1 MNLKILL
8 TIVIV
13 LIALLLSGC
22 LDSSN
27 TIVGK
32 YISEK
37 SADTLELFEDST
49 FIAEEKSKDVSGW
62 HNFSYSGTYSIKN
75 KELILKYNFMGLV
88 FRYAIENGTVIVNDK
103 NIKFK
108 KEIKK

>member
-1 MNLKILL
+1 MNFRIL
-8 TIVIV
+8 ISFV
-13 LIALLLSGC
+13 LMALLLSGC

-27 TIVGK
+27 IVGK

-62 HNFSYSGTYSIKN
+62 HNFSYSGTYSVKN

-88 FRYAIENGTVIVNDK
+88 VRYAIENGTVLVNEK